1 MFTRRS
7 FLSLTLAAPALA
19 LLTRPAAAM
28 SPEVFSD
35 AGLAIRGTD
44 PVAYFKSGAP
54 TKGQEAYGLMWRGA
68 EWRFASAENMES
80 FEMHPEAFAPAYGGY
95 CAYAMSLGHLAPTDP
110 QAWTIHDGRLFL
122 NYSTEVRAIWQ
133 ADIPGNIAKA
143 DKFWPEV
150 LNG

>member
-95 CAYAMSLGHLAPTDP
+95 CAYAVSEGYTASTTPK
-110 QAWTIHDGRLFL
+110 AWKIVNGKLYL
-122 NYSTEVRAIWQ
+122 NYSRRIQRRWEKAIPTRIKN
-133 ADIPGNIAKA
+133 ADAN
-143 DKFWPEV
+143 WPSV
-150 LNG
+150 LA